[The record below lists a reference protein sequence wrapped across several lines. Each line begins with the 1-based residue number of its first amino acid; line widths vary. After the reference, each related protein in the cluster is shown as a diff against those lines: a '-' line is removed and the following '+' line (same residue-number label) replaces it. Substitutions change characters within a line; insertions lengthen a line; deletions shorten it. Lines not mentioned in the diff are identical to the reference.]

1 MQIRQSLLMKTTVLL
16 HRQGFPWL
24 RIFAFTWRCEKPY
37 TFTEKYSLNFDLFPG
52 SGSPVNLC
60 VALSHS
66 SWSDH
71 EGKQLGLELVLGQN
85 PTLHPHT
92 PFVGLIQKSP
102 EVMVFILFVT
112 ESECVA

>member
-16 HRQGFPWL
+16 HMQGFPWL

-71 EGKQLGLELVLGQN
+71 EGKQLGLELMLGQN
-85 PTLHPHT
+85 PTLHSPPHT
-92 PFVGLIQKSP
+92 FRRSHTKKP
-102 EVMVFILFVT
+102 
-112 ESECVA
+112 